1 MEKKDRLPKP
11 LMECEVLPS
20 LHKERSERKR
30 GTVPSEKEEEE
41 RILALKDWSHYS
53 YIRHHNE
60 LWKQDRIYLT
70 QQTALSELK
79 KESSELYEHAISMDP
94 DLIPFSFQGP
104 VATPPI
110 QGYLQDGEYKETTQT
125 FKVIYEDT
133 EAFLKTLLAKQRK
146 KKKKTEDE
154 D

>member
-79 KESSELYEHAISMDP
+79 KVKIYYSSPIFTQS
-94 DLIPFSFQGP
+94 LIAGVFG
-104 VATPPI
+104 V
-110 QGYLQDGEYKETTQT
+110 
-125 FKVIYEDT
+125 V
-133 EAFLKTLLAKQRK
+133 
-146 KKKKTEDE
+146 
-154 D
+154 